1 VAAATNCPFALNGAL
16 LRPGRF
22 DIAVHVNNMFR
33 VVINVLED
41 VPRAIRRGA
50 GPGLRGPGS
59 ARPPQAKLELELI
72 QPHMAQKP
80 VLNGVKWG
88 ARVLRVRSV
97 SREKVWAKRPV
108 LTPPKKFLYL
118 LPLIAQRPALVR

>member
-1 VAAATNCPFALNGAL
+1 MAAATNCPFALNGAL

-22 DIAVHVNNMFR
+22 DIAVHVSDMCR

-50 GPGLRGPGS
+50 ASGLRGPGS
-59 ARPPQAKLELELI
+59 ARPLQAKLELALI
-72 QPHMAQKP
+72 QSHMAQKP
-80 VLNGVKWG
+80 VLHGVKWG

-97 SREKVWAKRPV
+97 SREEV
-108 LTPPKKFLYL
+108 
-118 LPLIAQRPALVR
+118 